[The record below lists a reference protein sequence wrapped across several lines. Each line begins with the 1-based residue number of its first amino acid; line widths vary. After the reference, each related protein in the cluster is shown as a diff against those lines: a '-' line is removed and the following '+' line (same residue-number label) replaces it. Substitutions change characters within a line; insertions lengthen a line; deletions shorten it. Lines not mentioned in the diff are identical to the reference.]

1 MIEQFHSAEMRP
13 RRRRR
18 IARLVVLMVGLSLS
32 PAHAQQA
39 VPEPPASTEQEA
51 PAQAPVPRSDV
62 SGQPPASETR
72 APAAGVEAPSKP
84 RHDLSPIGMFLGAD
98 PVVQGVMTLLA
109 IASVATWTILL
120 VRSIALS
127 VAKRRMR
134 QALAEIRAATSL
146 SAASVAVPRGAAGAL
161 LAAAEAEIARSPG
174 LPADGIRERAQAAL
188 SRIEAAE
195 AKRAAAQTGVLA
207 TIGSTGPFVGL
218 FGTVWGIMH
227 SFIGIAESHTTNLAV
242 VAPGIAEALLAT
254 GIGLVAAIPAVVI
267 YNALTRAVASYRAL
281 LADAA
286 TLVLCHLSR
295 DLDVRAVG
303 AHRPR
308 QASLHVAAE

>member
-1 MIEQFHSAEMRP
+1 MIGQFHPADMLP
-13 RRRRR
+13 RRPRR
-18 IARLVVLMVGLSLS
+18 IARLVVLMAGLSLS

-39 VPEPPASTEQEA
+39 VPEPPASTAQEA
-51 PAQAPVPRSDV
+51 QALAPTPAPRSDL
-62 SGQPPASETR
+62 SGQAPGGETR
-72 APAAGVEAPSKP
+72 APAAGSEVPSKP

-120 VRSIALS
+120 VRSIALW

-134 QALAEIRAATSL
+134 RALAEIRAVTSL

-161 LAAAEAEIARSPG
+161 IAAAEGEIARSPG
-174 LPADGIRERAQAAL
+174 LPAEGIRERAQAAL
-188 SRIEAAE
+188 GRLEAAE
-195 AKRAAAQTGVLA
+195 AKRAAAQTGILA
-207 TIGSTGPFVGL
+207 TIGSTGPFIGL

-254 GIGLVAAIPAVVI
+254 ATGLVAAIPAVVI
-267 YNALTRAVASYRAL
+267 FNFFARGITGYRSL
-281 LADAA
+281 LGDISAE
-286 TLVLCHLSR
+286 VLRMLSR
-295 DLDVRAVG
+295 DLDREGSTVAMGR
-303 AHRPR
+303 R
-308 QASLHVAAE
+308 AAE

>member
-1 MIEQFHSAEMRP
+1 
-13 RRRRR
+13 
-18 IARLVVLMVGLSLS
+18 
-32 PAHAQQA
+32 
-39 VPEPPASTEQEA
+39 
-51 PAQAPVPRSDV
+51 
-62 SGQPPASETR
+62 
-72 APAAGVEAPSKP
+72 
-84 RHDLSPIGMFLGAD
+84 MFLGAD

-120 VRSIALS
+120 VRSVALS

-134 QALAEIRAATSL
+134 QAISEIRAVTSL
-146 SAASVAVPRGAAGAL
+146 SAAGVAVPPGAAGAL
-161 LAAAEAEIARSPG
+161 IAAAEEEIARSPG
-174 LPADGIRERAQAAL
+174 LPAEGIRERAQAAL
-188 SRIEAAE
+188 GRIEAAE
-195 AKRAAAQTGVLA
+195 AKRAAAQTGILA

-281 LADAA
+281 LGDAA